1 MYYIKV
7 IKTKFK
13 TIVLITGTVHWN
25 TIFRKQDVKELKVI
39 LDFNLVITHMRRI
52 LKK

>member
-7 IKTKFK
+7 VKTKFK
-13 TIVLITGTVHWN
+13 TTVYWN
-25 TIFRKQDVKELKVI
+25 ILFRKQNAKELKVI
-39 LDFNLVITHMRRI
+39 LDFNLVITHMRRN

>member
-13 TIVLITGTVHWN
+13 TTVLITGSVHWN
-25 TIFRKQDVKELKVI
+25 ILSRKQNAKELKVI
-39 LDFNLVITHMRRI
+39 LDFNLVITHMRRN